1 MKPTVEHEIR
11 GQFLREHGNLA
22 TKLLDTLGITV
33 PKWTKCEIG
42 ESSTTQAKPV
52 VSAAD
57 AVLIYKDAK
66 DKAVFVIA
74 IEIQRSKKHS
84 KITRWPLYA
93 TTLADRYGC
102 LAIVLVLASTP
113 SIGRWAKK
121 LNYSYGS
128 VSFEPKI
135 LDATTVP
142 PAMPESTLGETII
155 SAWVRARSADADE
168 AIKLAIKKLKC
179 REDFDWLISGFEPK
193 IQRRIEDMMGAQEYR
208 WFDVIV
214 EERATKLADELV
226 AKAEERAVLAEER
239 AVKLV
244 EERAVKLA
252 EERAVKLVE
261 ERAVKLAEERAVKLA
276 EERAVKLV
284 EERAVKLVE
293 ERAVKLAE
301 ERAVKLAEERA
312 VKLVEERAVKLAEER
327 AVKLVEEM
335 TKEIEQQ
342 TAQME
347 LSRAEEQLKTKQQAA
362 EVATSLV
369 EALRKIAG
377 LEQTESAALD
387 LEGAQKQLDLA
398 LVTVRKAQAY
408 LEQLK
413 EQFVRNL

>member
-1 MKPTVEHEIR
+1 M
-11 GQFLREHGNLA
+11 
-22 TKLLDTLGITV
+22 
-33 PKWTKCEIG
+33 
-42 ESSTTQAKPV
+42 
-52 VSAAD
+52 SAAD

-121 LNYSYGS
+121 LNYSHGS

-168 AIKLAIKKLKC
+168 AIKLAIRKLKC

-239 AVKLV
+239 AVKL
-244 EERAVKLA
+244 A
-252 EERAVKLVE
+252 E

-276 EERAVKLV
+276 EERAVKL
-284 EERAVKLVE
+284 AE

-312 VKLVEERAVKLAEER
+312 VKLAEERVVKLAEERAVKLAEER
-327 AVKLVEEM
+327 AVKLAEERVVKLVEEM

-369 EALRKIAG
+369 EALKKIAG

-398 LVTVRKAQAY
+398 LATVQKAQAY